1 MKKSLAILF
10 TVVMLAS
17 VLFAS
22 AGCATSAPTATPQP
36 TKAAE
41 TTDPATEAPATSAT
55 PEATVDP
62 ATVKVGF
69 IYIGPV
75 GDGGYTY
82 AQDQGRLYLEKELGV
97 TTMMVENVP
106 ETADS
111 KAQMENLVKQG
122 CKVIF
127 ATSFGYMD
135 YTDEI
140 AKEYPE
146 VVFLHCSGY
155 KMNETNFG
163 NYFGREYQARYL
175 AGIAAGKATKTN
187 KIGYVAAMKIPECIR
202 GINAFTLGVRSVN
215 AEATVNVVWTNTWYD
230 PTIEKNAADSLLQSG
245 CDVMAQHQDTPSAV
259 AAAEAANAFSTGYN
273 TTMAKYAPNGYL
285 TSPIWNWGPYF
296 KKVVESVMNG
306 TYKPESYW
314 GGLETGTIALDDYG
328 PSVSQETKDLI
339 KAKFD
344 EISAKTWDVFT
355 GPIKDQSG
363 AVKVADG
370 VKMTDNEMLGM
381 DWFVEG
387 VVGST
392 K

>member
-1 MKKSLAILF
+1 MESLIKK
-10 TVVMLAS
+10 
-17 VLFAS
+17 
-22 AGCATSAPTATPQP
+22 
-36 TKAAE
+36 
-41 TTDPATEAPATSAT
+41 
-55 PEATVDP
+55 
-62 ATVKVGF
+62 
-69 IYIGPV
+69 
-75 GDGGYTY
+75 
-82 AQDQGRLYLEKELGV
+82 
-97 TTMMVENVP
+97 
-106 ETADS
+106 
-111 KAQMENLVKQG
+111 G

-135 YTDEI
+135 YVDEL
-140 AKEYPE
+140 AKKYPN
-146 VVFLHCSGY
+146 VVFEHCSGY
-155 KMNETNFG
+155 KMNDKNFG

-175 AGIAAGKATKTN
+175 AGIAAGKATVKN

-215 AEATVNVVWTNTWYD
+215 PEATVNVVWTNTWYD
-230 PTIEKNAADSLLQSG
+230 PTIEKQSAESLLASG

-259 AAAEAANAFSTGYN
+259 AAAAAAGAFSTGYN
-273 TTMAKYAPNGYL
+273 TSMAASGKDGYL

-296 KKVVESVMNG
+296 VKVVDSVMKK

-314 GGLETGTIALDDYG
+314 GGLETGTIALDAFG
-328 PSVSQETKDLI
+328 PSVTQETKDLI
-339 KAKFD
+339 KAKSD
-344 EISAKTWDVFT
+344 AMSAHTWDVFW

-370 VKMTDNEMLGM
+370 AKMSDGEMLSM